1 MKINNT
7 TQITGSKVILVPYKE
22 HHVLRYHE
30 WMKCEELQQ
39 LTASEPLSLED
50 EYKMQ
55 KSWFEDEDK
64 CTFIILNRLKFQEKS
79 NEIDS
84 MIGDTNLFFD
94 NSEKEKIA
102 EIEIMIAE
110 KIDRGK
116 GCGREATILMLI
128 YGIEKLGVQKY
139 SAKISIENVKSCNM
153 FQKLDFIEISR
164 SSVFKEVTLEK
175 NVDCT
180 WLNWLRSNVKF
191 EMNENYD
198 SRLNCTLNKTKNFE

>member
-30 WMKCEELQQ
+30 WMKSEELQQ

-55 KSWFEDEDK
+55 KSWFEDED
-64 CTFIILNRLKFQEKS
+64 S
-79 NEIDS
+79 
-84 MIGDTNLFFD
+84 
-94 NSEKEKIA
+94 
-102 EIEIMIAE
+102 
-110 KIDRGK
+110 K
-116 GCGREATILMLI
+116 GCGWEATILMLI

-164 SSVFKEVTLEK
+164 SSVFEEVTLEK
-175 NVDCT
+175 NVDST

-198 SRLNCTLNKTKNFE
+198 LRLNCTLNKTKNFV